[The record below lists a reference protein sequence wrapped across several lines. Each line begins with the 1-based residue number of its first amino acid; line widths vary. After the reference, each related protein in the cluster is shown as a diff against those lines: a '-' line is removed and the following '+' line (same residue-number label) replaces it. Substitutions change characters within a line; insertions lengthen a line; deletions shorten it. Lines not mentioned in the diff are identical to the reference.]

1 MWEEPVGAQGLHF
14 EACKTLVREIK
25 EDMAKGRGAL
35 PSNRSI
41 YCGNTSLLLSDY
53 RVYKIPARN
62 PKDLFFL
69 FFSLLSFL

>member
-14 EACKTLVREIK
+14 EAGKTLVREIK
-25 EDMAKGRGAL
+25 EDLAKGRGAL

-62 PKDLFFL
+62 PTDLFFL